1 MSVTAAWPLLAFV
14 VVPGVF
20 AWWSGHRLVRR
31 QDDPALAERLLA
43 RAQHT
48 WRVMLLS
55 CVALVFAAGQYYW
68 FAVLGLVVGLW
79 LGDYPSRRVLL
90 DERWGLGTY
99 LLWLLRF
106 SIAWLGFWFVL
117 LLAPTVIAAADVW
130 RWPVAWTLAVILGL
144 WALRSTETFLWLVGA
159 RPRLWRTEWQRIID
173 RSRATRPLLFEM
185 PVPGGRFVTAFA
197 FPSANAPSVLFTESA
212 VQLLSAREQAAVFAH
227 EVAHLEHY
235 GRRGSRI
242 VWALTY
248 GLVLT
253 APLGAALALDR
264 LPGGRVIAAWSVVLV
279 AGFVWNLSLRKTHET
294 ESDIR
299 ALDLC
304 EDPEAL
310 VSGLTKMTIAGRMPR
325 RWSVELEH
333 GSSHPSLAR
342 RLHAIRRVAAILV
355 MPFDDTLVVAT
366 TRPTALVILDHE
378 GVSWVEARDP
388 AERNPETL
396 RATARSR
403 WSVPYDELVEFRVRA
418 AWWGDASLVARDR
431 SGASRAVQIAPGE
444 VERLQ
449 RKLDAIEPRLAH
461 DTFVSEPPAVA
472 GRFTAMALAVVTTFV
487 DGLLALGLITG
498 LVAIIRPSRAALAAV
513 AGVSGACLLAF
524 AADIGVR
531 SPTWATLAYAAGA
544 GLVCVVAVW
553 LAVQPRTFAI
563 RPADYLPIL
572 AVLAVAVALTWGP
585 LLAHLMRTTRRGAVT
600 VHLLGGAPVLWAALL
615 ALAAALST
623 VPRRVVRWSAAV
635 VLAAAAVGGPGVK
648 LVDTLVT
655 SRPGA
660 VGEME
665 RGTLERTTQ
674 LELPWRSSTLR
685 VSPAGARTAVMTRDA
700 PRAPEHFLILAPEG
714 GRADV
719 EARDL
724 RFVDDNNA
732 LILVES
738 PTRTT
743 LQHLELAESGA
754 TAGWSIALPPLSAA
768 KVTSIERSGWAAVGY
783 DGDAEEFV
791 GLAGRI
797 GSPGMTRYRW
807 AVDNSESID
816 AEVVEILPD
825 GRGFRAIRGV
835 TTLAG
840 LPWGGWIYD
849 RRVRRQ
855 TRLWRVNGNVQELVA
870 IWPTTADCRLVA
882 HPDADVVCVG
892 DRNDRTLIWRFGLD
906 AAPARPLAVPG
917 LSQRTG
923 VSPDG
928 RFVALWG
935 KDSLVV
941 VDLDR
946 AAAMRRP
953 LPAEAGVPSHL
964 VPLADRLVGLF
975 RRAHAAPVL
984 EVFDTRW

>member
-1 MSVTAAWPLLAFV
+1 MSVPAAWPLLAFML
-14 VVPGVF
+14 VPGVF
-20 AWWSGHRLVRR
+20 AWWSGHRLIRR
-31 QDDPALAERLLA
+31 QHDPALAERLLA
-43 RAQHT
+43 RARHT
-48 WRVMLLS
+48 RRVMLVS
-55 CVALVFAAGQYYW
+55 CIALAFAAGQYYW
-68 FAVLGLVVGLW
+68 FAVLALVFGLW
-79 LGDYPSRRVLL
+79 LGDYRSRRVLL

-99 LLWLLRF
+99 LSWLLRLG
-106 SIAWLGFWFVL
+106 IAWLGFWFL
-117 LLAPTVIAAADVW
+117 LMLAPTLIAAAGDW
-130 RWPVAWTLAVILGL
+130 RWPVAWTLAVIFGL
-144 WALRSTETFLWLVGA
+144 WAVRGTETFLWLVQA
-159 RPRLWRTEWQRIID
+159 RPRLWRAEWQPIID
-173 RSRATRPLLFEM
+173 RSGAKRPLLFEM
-185 PVPGGRFVTAFA
+185 PVPGGRFVNAFA
-197 FPSANAPSVLFTESA
+197 FASPKASSVVFTDSA

-235 GRRGSRI
+235 ARRGSR
-242 VWALTY
+242 VAWAFTY

-253 APLGAALALDR
+253 APLGAAVALDW
-264 LPGGRVIAAWSVVLV
+264 LPAGRVIAAWSVLLIV
-279 AGFVWNLSLRKTHET
+279 GFVWSLSFRKANET
-294 ESDIR
+294 ESDLR
-299 ALDLC
+299 ALELC

-342 RLHAIRRVAAILV
+342 RLHAIRRVAAIPV

-366 TRPTALVILDHE
+366 TRPGALVVLDHE

-388 AERNPETL
+388 AERNPEIL

-403 WSVPYDELVEFRVRA
+403 WSVPYDELVELRVRA
-418 AWWGDASLVARDR
+418 ARWGDASLVARVR

-444 VERLQ
+444 VEALQ

-461 DTFVSEPPAVA
+461 DAFVSEPPAVV
-472 GRFTAMALAVVTTFV
+472 GRFAAMALAFGATLVE
-487 DGLLALGLITG
+487 GLLALGLVTGITA
-498 LVAIIRPSRAALAAV
+498 LIRPSRAALAAV
-513 AGVSGACLLAF
+513 AGVAGACLLAVV
-524 AADIGVR
+524 ADLGVR

-553 LAVQPRTFAI
+553 LAVQPRTFAS

-572 AVLAVAVALTWGP
+572 AVLTVAVGLTWGP
-585 LLAHLMRTTRRGAVT
+585 LVAHLTHTTRRAAVT
-600 VHLLGGAPVLWAALL
+600 VHLLGGAPVLWAAVL

-623 VPRRVVRWSAAV
+623 VPRRVVRCSGAV
-635 VLAAAAVGGPGVK
+635 VLVGAALGGPGVK

-660 VGEME
+660 VGELE

-674 LELPWRSSTLR
+674 LELPWRASALR
-685 VSPAGARTAVMTRDA
+685 VSPSGARTAVMTRDA
-700 PRAPEHFLILAPEG
+700 PRAPEHFLIFSPEG
-714 GRADV
+714 GRADI

-724 RFVDDNNA
+724 RFVDDGNA
-732 LILVES
+732 LILIES

-754 TAGWSIALPPLSAA
+754 TAAWSIALPALSTAR
-768 KVTSIERSGWAAVGY
+768 VTSVERSGWAAVGY
-783 DGDAEEFV
+783 DSEAEEFV

-797 GSPGMTRYRW
+797 GAPAMNRYRW
-807 AVDNSESID
+807 PVDNTVSID
-816 AEVVEILPD
+816 AEVLEILPD

-835 TTLAG
+835 TALAR

-849 RRVRRQ
+849 RGVPRQ
-855 TRLWRVNGNVQELVA
+855 TRLWRVNGNEQELVA
-870 IWPTTADCRLVA
+870 IWPTTADCHLVA

-892 DRNDRTLIWRFGLD
+892 DRNDRTLIWRFALD
-906 AAPARPLAVPG
+906 AAPTRPLAVSG

-953 LPAEAGVPSHL
+953 LPAEAGVPASL

-975 RRAHAAPVL
+975 RRARAAPVL